1 MPQFLDQHRDAIV
14 DACRRFGV
22 MQLSV
27 FGSVLRDDFGP
38 DSDFDF
44 LVGFGPHSEFD
55 AFSQYFG
62 LKEALE
68 ATLGR
73 EVDLVSI
80 HAIRNPVFRDEVE
93 RTRSSLY
100 DAA

>member
-1 MPQFLDQHRDAIV
+1 MPRFLEQHRDAIV
-14 DACRRFGV
+14 EICRRFGV
-22 MQLSV
+22 RQLSV
-27 FGSVLRDDFGP
+27 FGSVLRNDFGP
-38 DSDFDF
+38 DSDVDF
-44 LVGFGPHSEFD
+44 LVDFDRNSEFD

-80 HAIRNPVFRDEVE
+80 HAIRSPVFRDEVE

-100 DAA
+100 VAA